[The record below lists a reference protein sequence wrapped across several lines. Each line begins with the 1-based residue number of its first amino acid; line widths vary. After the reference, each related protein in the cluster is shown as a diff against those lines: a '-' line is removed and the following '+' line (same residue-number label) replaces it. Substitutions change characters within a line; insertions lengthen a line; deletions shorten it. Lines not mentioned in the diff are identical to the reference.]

1 MKKITLPYLSLLLFL
16 LAFSNNI
23 YSQSQQIYRIIKGDI
38 IITMKYNDTTAV
50 EAKSNQLIETID
62 YETSQITFT
71 VPYETLY
78 TGIDSIDN
86 LLRTLKYMELK
97 FIGKI
102 DLTVN
107 TLNTSLQKFNIEGAI
122 ISATPPVA
130 AFGNGNLIC
139 YNSGDGVVPS
149 CMLTLTMKTTLT
161 TLNLKDIFR
170 GAQNE
175 IQIDIRQSLL
185 KKEKTN

>member
-1 MKKITLPYLSLLLFL
+1 MKKLAFPYLLLLL
-16 LAFSNNI
+16 ISGISQNI
-23 YSQSQQIYRIIKGDI
+23 FSQQIYRIVKGDI
-38 IITMKYNDTTAV
+38 IITMKYKDSV
-50 EAKSNQLIETID
+50 LEAKSNQLIETID

-78 TGIDSIDN
+78 TGIDSIDTQ
-86 LLRTLKYMELK
+86 LRALKYMELK
-97 FIGKI
+97 FIGKM

-107 TLNTSLQKFNIEGAI
+107 TSNSSVQKFNIEGTI
-122 ISATPPVA
+122 ISASPPTA
-130 AFGNGNLIC
+130 ALGNGNLIC
-139 YNSGDGVVPS
+139 YNPGDNGVTPS

-161 TLNLKDIFR
+161 TLNLKQIFIY
-170 GAQNE
+170 ANNE